1 MKKKVFGP
9 TPLTPY
15 SVEVET
21 FMKQTYESLSEKDRR
36 FYAGIEAIKL
46 GRGGITYIAKLFGC
60 SRNTIKD
67 GIAEQKNPE
76 SIVKNRCRNIGG
88 GRKSSLETITNIDD
102 VFLEVID
109 DHIAGDPM
117 EEKIRWTNLS
127 LKDISLK
134 MKEKGINI
142 SVTVVRKLL
151 KKHGFRRRKAMKKK
165 SIGVSKNRNEQFGK
179 IAELKQQYQ
188 KEGNPVISVDTKKKE
203 FIGNLYREGDTYCE
217 KAMEVF
223 DHDFPNLAE
232 GIAIPHAIYDLTL
245 NEAVINIGMSKD
257 TSEFA
262 CDSIKIWWEQVGK
275 LEYAG
280 CTSILMLADGGG
292 SNSSRHYIFKE
303 DLQKLVNEI
312 GIEIR
317 VAHYPPYTS
326 KWNPVEHRV
335 FPHVTRSLRGVI
347 VRSYE
352 MFKKFVEKATTE
364 TGLVV
369 KANFIHKVYET
380 GRKYAKDF
388 KENMTIKF
396 DEYLGLWNYTVA
408 PQNH

>member
-142 SVTVVRKLL
+142 SVTV
-151 KKHGFRRRKAMKKK
+151 
-165 SIGVSKNRNEQFGK
+165 EGK
-179 IAELKQQYQ
+179 RDQY
-188 KEGNPVISVDTKKKE
+188 
-203 FIGNLYREGDTYCE
+203 
-217 KAMEVF
+217 
-223 DHDFPNLAE
+223 
-232 GIAIPHAIYDLTL
+232 
-245 NEAVINIGMSKD
+245 
-257 TSEFA
+257 
-262 CDSIKIWWEQVGK
+262 
-275 LEYAG
+275 
-280 CTSILMLADGGG
+280 
-292 SNSSRHYIFKE
+292 
-303 DLQKLVNEI
+303 
-312 GIEIR
+312 
-317 VAHYPPYTS
+317 
-326 KWNPVEHRV
+326 
-335 FPHVTRSLRGVI
+335 
-347 VRSYE
+347 
-352 MFKKFVEKATTE
+352 
-364 TGLVV
+364 
-369 KANFIHKVYET
+369 
-380 GRKYAKDF
+380 
-388 KENMTIKF
+388 
-396 DEYLGLWNYTVA
+396 
-408 PQNH
+408 